1 MLKKVVGL
9 NINILASNFIVVHS
23 LAVLKWIVSSC
34 SSTKQ
39 VIKSKII
46 VDNTSKEILN
56 CRSSPCDKVKLN
68 KRTFRRSIRVI

>member
-34 SSTKQ
+34 SST
-39 VIKSKII
+39 
-46 VDNTSKEILN
+46 N
-56 CRSSPCDKVKLN
+56 
-68 KRTFRRSIRVI
+68 